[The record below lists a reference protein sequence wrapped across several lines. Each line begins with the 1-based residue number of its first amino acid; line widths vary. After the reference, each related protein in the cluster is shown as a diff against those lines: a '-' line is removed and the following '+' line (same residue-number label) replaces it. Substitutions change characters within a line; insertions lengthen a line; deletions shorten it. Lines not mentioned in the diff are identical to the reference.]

1 MSDFEAGNL
10 ENANLKGDN
19 LKGDNLIEA
28 KPESVDLIEAKL
40 ESAKLEGDGFLE
52 LKIRLINDLDQPIKM
67 SKYRLEVDNQKF
79 EGITNNEGI
88 LQHDIPLG
96 AKTGK
101 LILDKKLFHR
111 REKNSGEIN
120 VENWSID
127 LHIVDS
133 MAPDDSIAGIQARLN
148 NLGFFASK
156 EIHEQYDEQ
165 TRRAIQ
171 RFQTVHPPLK
181 VTGKIDQETK
191 KRLEEV
197 YGS

>member
-1 MSDFEAGNL
+1 MI
-10 ENANLKGDN
+10 KT
-19 LKGDNLIEA
+19 
-28 KPESVDLIEAKL
+28 
-40 ESAKLEGDGFLE
+40 
-52 LKIRLINDLDQPIKM
+52 LKIRLINDLDQPIKT

-88 LQHDIPLG
+88 LQHDIPVG

-111 REKNSGEIN
+111 REKNSGEIE

-127 LHIVDS
+127 LQIVDS
-133 MAPDDSIAGIQARLN
+133 MAPGDQTAGAQARLN

-156 EIHEQYDEQ
+156 EIYEQYDEQ
-165 TRRAIQ
+165 TRQAIQ
-171 RFQTVHPPLK
+171 RFQTAHPPLK

>member
-1 MSDFEAGNL
+1 MLAETSSL
-10 ENANLKGDN
+10 TKSLR
-19 LKGDNLIEA
+19 
-28 KPESVDLIEAKL
+28 
-40 ESAKLEGDGFLE
+40 
-52 LKIRLINDLDQPIKM
+52 IRLINDLDQPIKM
-67 SKYRLEVDNQKF
+67 SKYRLEVDKQMF

-101 LILDKKLFHR
+101 LILDKKLFHVS
-111 REKNSGEIN
+111 EKNTDEIK

-127 LHIVDS
+127 LKIVDS
-133 MAPDDSIAGIQARLN
+133 MAPGDQIAGAQARLN

-156 EIHEQYDEQ
+156 EINEQYKEQ
-165 TRRAIQ
+165 TKRAVQ
-171 RFQTVHPPLK
+171 RFQAAHPPLK
-181 VTGKIDQETK
+181 ITGNIDKETK

>member
-1 MSDFEAGNL
+1 
-10 ENANLKGDN
+10 
-19 LKGDNLIEA
+19 LI
-28 KPESVDLIEAKL
+28 KT
-40 ESAKLEGDGFLE
+40 

-67 SKYRLEVDNQKF
+67 SNYRLEVDDQKF
-79 EGITNNEGI
+79 EGITNNEGV
-88 LQHDIPLG
+88 LQHDIPVG

-101 LILDKKLFHR
+101 LILDKKLVHR
-111 REKNSGEIN
+111 RENNTGEIR

-127 LHIVDS
+127 LQIVDS
-133 MAPDDSIAGIQARLN
+133 MTPGDQIDGAQARLK

-156 EIHEQYDEQ
+156 EFHEQYDEQ

-171 RFQTVHPPLK
+171 RFQTAHPPLK
-181 VTGKIDQETK
+181 VTGNIDQETK

>member
-1 MSDFEAGNL
+1 L
-10 ENANLKGDN
+10 TKT
-19 LKGDNLIEA
+19 
-28 KPESVDLIEAKL
+28 
-40 ESAKLEGDGFLE
+40 

-88 LQHDIPLG
+88 LQHDIPVG

-101 LILDKKLFHR
+101 LILEEKMFYI
-111 REKNSGEIN
+111 RENNTGEIK
-120 VENWSID
+120 VENWSIE
-127 LHIVDS
+127 LQIVDS
-133 MAPDDSIAGIQARLN
+133 MAPGDQIAGAQARLN
-148 NLGFFASK
+148 NMGFFASK
-156 EIHEQYDEQ
+156 EIHERYDEQ

-171 RFQTVHPPLK
+171 RFQTAHPPLE
-181 VTGKIDQETK
+181 VTGNIDQETK

>member
-1 MSDFEAGNL
+1 MI
-10 ENANLKGDN
+10 KT
-19 LKGDNLIEA
+19 
-28 KPESVDLIEAKL
+28 
-40 ESAKLEGDGFLE
+40 

-67 SKYRLEVDNQKF
+67 SKYRLEVDDQKF
-79 EGITNNEGI
+79 EGITNNEGV
-88 LQHDIPLG
+88 LQHDIPVG

-101 LILDKKLFHR
+101 LILDKKLVHR
-111 REKNSGEIN
+111 RENNTGEIR

-127 LHIVDS
+127 LQIVDS
-133 MAPDDSIAGIQARLN
+133 MTPGDQIAGAQARLK

-156 EIHEQYDEQ
+156 EIHEQHDEQ

-171 RFQTVHPPLK
+171 RFQTAHPPLK
-181 VTGKIDQETK
+181 VTGNIDQETK

>member
-1 MSDFEAGNL
+1 MIKT
-10 ENANLKGDN
+10 LK
-19 LKGDNLIEA
+19 L
-28 KPESVDLIEAKL
+28 
-40 ESAKLEGDGFLE
+40 
-52 LKIRLINDLDQPIKM
+52 RLINDLDQPIKM
-67 SKYRLEVDNQKF
+67 SEYRLEVDNQKF

-88 LQHDIPLG
+88 LQHDIPVG

-101 LILDKKLFHR
+101 LILDEKLFQR
-111 REKNSGEIN
+111 RENNTGEIK

-127 LHIVDS
+127 LQIVDS
-133 MAPDDSIAGIQARLN
+133 MAPGDQIAGAQARLN

-156 EIHEQYDEQ
+156 EIHEKYDEQ

-171 RFQTVHPPLK
+171 RFQKAHPPLE
-181 VTGKIDQETK
+181 VTGNIDQETK

>member
-1 MSDFEAGNL
+1 L
-10 ENANLKGDN
+10 TKT
-19 LKGDNLIEA
+19 
-28 KPESVDLIEAKL
+28 
-40 ESAKLEGDGFLE
+40 

-88 LQHDIPLG
+88 LQHDIPVG

-101 LILDKKLFHR
+101 LILEEKLFYR
-111 REKNSGEIN
+111 RENNTGEIK

-127 LHIVDS
+127 LQIVDS
-133 MAPDDSIAGIQARLN
+133 MAPGDQIAGAQARLN
-148 NLGFFASK
+148 NMGFFASK
-156 EIHEQYDEQ
+156 EIHERYDEQ

-171 RFQTVHPPLK
+171 RFQTAHPPLE
-181 VTGKIDQETK
+181 VTGNIDQETK

>member
-1 MSDFEAGNL
+1 MQFLDNT
-10 ENANLKGDN
+10 NWILKEHTS
-19 LKGDNLIEA
+19 LI
-28 KPESVDLIEAKL
+28 KT
-40 ESAKLEGDGFLE
+40 

-67 SKYRLEVDNQKF
+67 SKYLLEVDNQTF
-79 EGITNNEGI
+79 EGITNNEGV
-88 LQHDIPLG
+88 LQHDIPVG

-111 REKNSGEIN
+111 RKNHTDEIK

-127 LHIVDS
+127 LQIVDS
-133 MAPDDSIAGIQARLN
+133 MAPGDQMAGAQARLN

-156 EIHEQYDEQ
+156 EIHEQYEEQ

-171 RFQTVHPPLK
+171 RFQTAHPPLK
-181 VTGKIDQETK
+181 VTGNIDQETK
-191 KRLEEV
+191 KRLEDV

>member
-1 MSDFEAGNL
+1 LTKTF
-10 ENANLKGDN
+10 
-19 LKGDNLIEA
+19 
-28 KPESVDLIEAKL
+28 
-40 ESAKLEGDGFLE
+40 
-52 LKIRLINDLDQPIKM
+52 KIRLINDLDQPIKM
-67 SKYRLEVDNQKF
+67 FEYRLEVDNQKF

-88 LQHDIPLG
+88 LQHDIPVG

-101 LILDKKLFHR
+101 LILDKKLFHKK
-111 REKNSGEIN
+111 EKDSCDIK

-127 LHIVDS
+127 LQIVDS
-133 MAPDDSIAGIQARLN
+133 MAPCDEITGAQARLN

-171 RFQTVHPPLK
+171 RFQTTHPPLK
-181 VTGKIDQETK
+181 ATGNIDQETK

>member
-1 MSDFEAGNL
+1 
-10 ENANLKGDN
+10 
-19 LKGDNLIEA
+19 LI
-28 KPESVDLIEAKL
+28 KT
-40 ESAKLEGDGFLE
+40 

-67 SKYRLEVDNQKF
+67 SEYRLEVDKQKF

-88 LQHDIPLG
+88 LQHDISLG

-101 LILDKKLFHR
+101 LILYKKLFHR
-111 REKNSGEIN
+111 NEKDSGKIK

-127 LHIVDS
+127 FQIVDS
-133 MAPDDSIAGIQARLN
+133 MAPCDQIAGAQVRLN

-171 RFQTVHPPLK
+171 RFQTAHPPLK
-181 VTGKIDQETK
+181 VTGNIDQETK

>member
-1 MSDFEAGNL
+1 MI
-10 ENANLKGDN
+10 KT
-19 LKGDNLIEA
+19 
-28 KPESVDLIEAKL
+28 
-40 ESAKLEGDGFLE
+40 

-67 SKYRLEVDNQKF
+67 SKYRLEVDDQKF
-79 EGITNNEGI
+79 EGITNNEGV
-88 LQHDIPLG
+88 LQHDIPVG

-101 LILDKKLFHR
+101 LILDKKLVHR
-111 REKNSGEIN
+111 RENNTGEIR

-127 LHIVDS
+127 LQIVDS
-133 MAPDDSIAGIQARLN
+133 MTPGDQIDGAQARLK

-156 EIHEQYDEQ
+156 EIHEQYEEQ

-171 RFQTVHPPLK
+171 RFQTAHPPLK
-181 VTGKIDQETK
+181 VTGNIDQETK

>member
-1 MSDFEAGNL
+1 MKIGEYSLKSCLCYFAGGP
-10 ENANLKGDN
+10 KT
-19 LKGDNLIEA
+19 
-28 KPESVDLIEAKL
+28 
-40 ESAKLEGDGFLE
+40 
-52 LKIRLINDLDQPIKM
+52 LKIRIINDLDQPIKM
-67 SKYRLEVDNQKF
+67 SKYRLVVDKQKF

-88 LQHDIPLG
+88 LQHDIPVG

-111 REKNSGEIN
+111 REKNTGEIK

-127 LHIVDS
+127 LQIVDN
-133 MAPDDSIAGIQARLN
+133 MAPGDQIAGAQARLN

-171 RFQTVHPPLK
+171 RFQTAHPPLSNCH
-181 VTGKIDQETK
+181 KIN
-191 KRLEEV
+191 
-197 YGS
+197 

>member
-1 MSDFEAGNL
+1 MF
-10 ENANLKGDN
+10 KT
-19 LKGDNLIEA
+19 
-28 KPESVDLIEAKL
+28 
-40 ESAKLEGDGFLE
+40 
-52 LKIRLINDLDQPIKM
+52 LKIRLINDLNQPIKM
-67 SKYRLEVDNQKF
+67 SEYRLEMDNQKF

-88 LQHDIPLG
+88 LQHDIPVG

-111 REKNSGEIN
+111 KEKDSGEIK

-127 LHIVDS
+127 LQIVDS
-133 MAPDDSIAGIQARLN
+133 MVPCDQIAGAQARLN

-156 EIHEQYDEQ
+156 EIHEQYSEQ

-171 RFQTVHPPLK
+171 RFQTAHPPLK
-181 VTGKIDQETK
+181 ITGKIDQETK
-191 KRLEEV
+191 KMLEEV

>member
-1 MSDFEAGNL
+1 MI
-10 ENANLKGDN
+10 KT
-19 LKGDNLIEA
+19 
-28 KPESVDLIEAKL
+28 
-40 ESAKLEGDGFLE
+40 

-67 SKYRLEVDNQKF
+67 SKYRLEVDDQKF
-79 EGITNNEGI
+79 EGITNNEGV
-88 LQHDIPLG
+88 LQHDIPVG

-101 LILDKKLFHR
+101 LILDKKLVHR
-111 REKNSGEIN
+111 RENNTGEIR

-127 LHIVDS
+127 LQIVDS
-133 MAPDDSIAGIQARLN
+133 MTPGDQIDGAQARLK

-156 EIHEQYDEQ
+156 EFHEQYDEQ

-171 RFQTVHPPLK
+171 RFQTAHLPLN
-181 VTGKIDQETK
+181 VTGNIDQETK

>member
-1 MSDFEAGNL
+1 MI
-10 ENANLKGDN
+10 KT
-19 LKGDNLIEA
+19 
-28 KPESVDLIEAKL
+28 
-40 ESAKLEGDGFLE
+40 

-67 SKYRLEVDNQKF
+67 SNYRLEVDDQKF
-79 EGITNNEGI
+79 EGITNNEGV
-88 LQHDIPLG
+88 LQHDIPVG

-101 LILDKKLFHR
+101 LILDKKLVHR
-111 REKNSGEIN
+111 RENNTGEIR

-127 LHIVDS
+127 LQIVDS
-133 MAPDDSIAGIQARLN
+133 MTPGDQIDGAQARLK

-156 EIHEQYDEQ
+156 EFHEQYDEQ

-171 RFQTVHPPLK
+171 RFQTAHPPLK
-181 VTGKIDQETK
+181 VTGNIDQETK

>member
-1 MSDFEAGNL
+1 MLVETNPL
-10 ENANLKGDN
+10 TKT
-19 LKGDNLIEA
+19 
-28 KPESVDLIEAKL
+28 
-40 ESAKLEGDGFLE
+40 
-52 LKIRLINDLDQPIKM
+52 LKIRLINDLEQPIKM
-67 SKYRLEVDNQKF
+67 SKYRLEVDKQKF

-88 LQHDIPLG
+88 LQHEIPVG

-111 REKNSGEIN
+111 REKNTGEIK

-127 LHIVDS
+127 LQIVDN
-133 MAPDDSIAGIQARLN
+133 MAPGDQTARAQAHLN

-171 RFQTVHPPLK
+171 RFQTAHPPLK
-181 VTGKIDQETK
+181 VTGDIRPGDK
-191 KRLEEV
+191 KKV
-197 YGS
+197 GGGIW